1 MKPPEDK
8 VVGEF
13 LRRKALYHGFIPGA
27 YEDITG
33 FAVSAEWLD
42 HLADKFD
49 VLYDYESVG
58 DDVLIHLRPESRHSS
73 LTSVFFPVLYKGHND
88 VK

>member
-8 VVGEF
+8 VLGEF
-13 LRRKALYHGFIPGA
+13 LRRKALCKGFIPGA

-42 HLADKFD
+42 HLADDFD

-58 DDVLIHLRPESRHSS
+58 DDVLIHIRPYSQHAN
-73 LTSVFFPVLYKGHND
+73 LTSVFFPVLYRGHHD
-88 VK
+88 V